1 MGLEETAREL
11 QKQEES
17 HALKFLRKMRGV
29 RSEYTEDRIQKQWD
43 SIQAY
48 ADGPEGETEAGK
60 EHLCRMIAD
69 AWKMRQMREFSGEI
83 LTAAEKAEKQ
93 KKGGGEEWA
102 RLSLPLIR
110 HRLEYIDT
118 EHRKMQQYQLALEE

>member
-29 RSEYTEDRIQKQWD
+29 RSEYTEDSIRRQWD
-43 SIQAY
+43 RIKAY
-48 ADGPEGETEAGK
+48 AESPDGGTEAGK
-60 EHLCRMIAD
+60 ETLCRMMAD
-69 AWKMRQMREFSGEI
+69 AWKMRQLREFSGEI
-83 LTAAEKAEKQ
+83 LTAAEMAEKQ
-93 KKGGGEEWA
+93 RKGGGEEWA

-118 EHRKMQQYQLALEE
+118 EHRKMQKYQLELEE